1 MHAICLDNF
10 PVYWHQEGAALGHG
24 RANQCNQRRYQE
36 DVHPRPHA
44 KVQPGTIVT
53 VLNIARTEA
62 TKLVKTA
69 RPLSNLVNEASI
81 TRPARAISA
90 PSMSEHSL
98 LNKRY
103 TSPP

>member
-1 MHAICLDNF
+1 MAEQTNATSDAIRKTYIPDPMPECSL
-10 PVYWHQEGAALGHG
+10 
-24 RANQCNQRRYQE
+24 
-36 DVHPRPHA
+36 
-44 KVQPGTIVT
+44 TIVT
-53 VLNIARTEA
+53 VLNIAMAEA

-90 PSMSEHSL
+90 PSMSEHSP